1 VVSGGDGRMVM
12 VVVLAVVVKVVV
24 VPAEVL
30 VVVKVE
36 VVVVAR
42 RGRLGSF
49 SRRRPCFQYFFMPL
63 TFLQE

>member
-1 VVSGGDGRMVM
+1 MVSGGDGRMVM

-42 RGRLGSF
+42 RGHLGSF
-49 SRRRPCFQYFFMPL
+49 SRRRPCFRWLL
-63 TFLQE
+63 TYRTYM